1 MIEKMIY
8 SKPLLDLDEQ
18 DTAEAARN
26 SIFFDIQALEQLLE
40 IAMQEQ
46 SSFESIEAKRAMSLL
61 QTYIVR
67 GLFNMTRALKSE
79 FMEHL

>member
-8 SKPLLDLDEQ
+8 AKPLLDLDEQ

-40 IAMQEQ
+40 IAMQE
-46 SSFESIEAKRAMSLL
+46 
-61 QTYIVR
+61 
-67 GLFNMTRALKSE
+67 
-79 FMEHL
+79 